1 MIKFNWNT
9 ADSKQIH
16 HHLLDCDN
24 TFVPS
29 LSSRVDL
36 ANYAAKLF
44 ERAQRI
50 ECFDKDDL
58 SGLLAFYLVD
68 DQEVFITSI
77 SISPAYQGRGLGKQL
92 LFELEDY
99 CQKNSILRIVLRVS
113 KDNKSAIKFYNASNF
128 VARKEKEPSEIEYEM
143 VKHLKNLSKPRDCT

>member
-1 MIKFNWNT
+1 MIKYRWNT
-9 ADSKQIH
+9 AGPKQIN

-29 LSSRVDL
+29 LSSRVDIVD
-36 ANYAAKLF
+36 YSAKLF
-44 ERAQRI
+44 EQAQRI
-50 ECFDKDDL
+50 EYFDKNDL

-77 SISPAYQGRGLGKQL
+77 SVSPAYQGKGLGKQL

-99 CQKNSILRIVLRVS
+99 CQKNSILKIVLRVS
-113 KDNKSAIKFYNASNF
+113 KDNKNAIRFYNASNF
-128 VARKEKEPSEIEYEM
+128 MAQREKEPSKYEYKM
-143 VKHLKNLSKPRDCT
+143 IKHLKKT